1 MNMSYVIAVAGKG
14 GVGKSTLSALLVRS
28 LSELTGEIVLAVD
41 ADPNANLGDKLGVK
55 VERTIGQLREDLLK
69 QADDLPAGMSKQDA
83 VMYHLRLAM
92 VEGEKFDLV
101 TMGRQEGRGCYC
113 YINNLLR
120 TFLDGIMDDYRYI
133 VIDNEAGM
141 EHLSRRTCQK
151 MDMLVIVTD
160 PTVVGLTTAR
170 RILELAMEMEVAFSH
185 SMLVVSR
192 VRGELSS
199 TLVDAIED
207 AGFEKWTTIP
217 HDDEIDRLAEEGLPL
232 TELSKDSAVAVAVRE
247 LVNMMH

>member
-1 MNMSYVIAVAGKG
+1 MNMSYVIALSPARG

-120 TFLDGIMDDYRYI
+120 TFLDGIMDDYRYV

-151 MDMLVIVTD
+151 MVMLVIV
-160 PTVVGLTTAR
+160 PTPPSWASPTAR
-170 RILELAMEMEVAFSH
+170 RILELAWRWKWPSPQHV
-185 SMLVVSR
+185 VVSR
-192 VRGELSS
+192 VGVNCLSS
-199 TLVDAIED
+199 GRRHRGCRLREMDDDA
-207 AGFEKWTTIP
+207 TTRSTGWP
-217 HDDEIDRLAEEGLPL
+217 EGLPL
-232 TELSKDSAVAVAVRE
+232 TNSPKDSGGSRG
-247 LVNMMH
+247 